1 MEHMETDNKTAITT
15 FILLGF
21 GNAPALQI
29 PLFLVF
35 LIIYIVTMAGNII
48 IIVLV
53 ITDHH
58 LHTPMYFF
66 LGNLSC
72 LKAFYTSTLL
82 PRMLAS
88 FLTGDRT
95 ISVGGCFIQ
104 FYCFG
109 ILVIAEC
116 YLLASMSYD
125 RYLAICKPLQY
136 ATLMSRKLCFLLSA
150 VSWICGI
157 MAMSLVISLMSQLK
171 YCGPHEIDH
180 FFCDLT
186 PVISLSCSDTTLVTL
201 VGLTVSVIGS
211 VPCLLTL
218 LSYIRIIAAIIRIPS
233 SDGRKKAFSTCSY
246 HLIVVSIF
254 YGSLIFVYVLP
265 KKEALRE
272 VDKIFSVFYT
282 VLTPLI
288 NPLIYSLRNKEMSE
302 ATAGYV
308 GLPLLFDGIWMCM
321 KMIASG
327 VSLSNG
333 FHQE

>member
-1 MEHMETDNKTAITT
+1 MEHIETVNETAIAA

-21 GNAPALQI
+21 GNAPELQI

-35 LIIYIVTMAGNII
+35 LIIYSMTMAGNII

-53 ITDHH
+53 IMDHH
-58 LHTPMYFF
+58 LHIPMYFF

-72 LKAFYTSTLL
+72 LETFYTSTLL

-104 FYCFG
+104 LYCFG
-109 ILVIAEC
+109 TFVIAEC

-136 ATLMSRKLCFLLSA
+136 ATLMSRGFCFLLSA
-150 VSWICGI
+150 SSWLCGI
-157 MAMSLVISLMSQLK
+157 TVMTLLISLVSQLK

-186 PVISLSCSDTTLVTL
+186 PVINLSCSDTTLVTL
-201 VGLTVSVIGS
+201 VGLTVTVIDTIP
-211 VPCLLTL
+211 PCLLIL
-218 LSYIRIIAAIIRIPS
+218 LSYVSIISAIIQIPS
-233 SDGRKKAFSTCSY
+233 SDGKKRAFSTCSS
-246 HLIVVSIF
+246 HLIVVSVF
-254 YGSLIFVYVLP
+254 YGSLIFVYALP
-265 KKEALRE
+265 NKEALRE
-272 VDKIFSVFYT
+272 VDKVFSVFYT

-288 NPLIYSLRNKEMSE
+288 NPLIYSLRNKEVKKALRRVVNKCWIS
-302 ATAGYV
+302 
-308 GLPLLFDGIWMCM
+308 
-321 KMIASG
+321 K
-327 VSLSNG
+327 
-333 FHQE
+333 

>member
-1 MEHMETDNKTAITT
+1 MEHMETDNKTTVST

-21 GNAPALQI
+21 GNTPELQI

-35 LIIYIVTMAGNII
+35 LIIYSLTMTGNII

-58 LHTPMYFF
+58 LHIPMYFF

-72 LKAFYTSTLL
+72 LETFYTSTIL

-95 ISVGGCFIQ
+95 ISFRGCYIQ

-109 ILVIAEC
+109 ILGVAEC

-125 RYLAICKPLQY
+125 RYLAICKPLHY
-136 ATLMSRKLCFLLSA
+136 ATLMSRRLCFLLSA
-150 VSWICGI
+150 VTWLCGI
-157 MAMSLVISLMSQLK
+157 AVMTLLMSLMSELI

-180 FFCDLT
+180 FFCDFT
-186 PVISLSCSDTTLVTL
+186 PVINLSCSDTTLLTL
-201 VGLTVSVIGS
+201 VSLIVSFINIVPSFLLTV
-211 VPCLLTL
+211 
-218 LSYIRIIAAIIRIPS
+218 LSYICIIAAIIRIPS
-233 SDGRKKAFSTCSY
+233 SDGRKKAFSTCSS

-254 YGSLIFVYVLP
+254 YGSLMFVYVLP
-265 KKEALRE
+265 QKEAMRE
-272 VDKIFSVFYT
+272 VDKMFSVFYT

-288 NPLIYSLRNKEMSE
+288 NPLIYSLRNEEVKK
-302 ATAGYV
+302 ALRRAV
-308 GLPLLFDGIWMCM
+308 NKC
-321 KMIASG
+321 
-327 VSLSNG
+327 G
-333 FHQE
+333 FSK

>member
-1 MEHMETDNKTAITT
+1 MDLLETDNKTTITT

-21 GNAPALQI
+21 GDAPGLQI

-35 LIIYIVTMAGNII
+35 LVIYGVTMAGNII
-48 IIVLV
+48 IILLV

-58 LHTPMYFF
+58 LHIPMYLF

-72 LKAFYTSTLL
+72 LETFYTSTLL

-104 FYCFG
+104 LYSFG
-109 ILVIAEC
+109 TLVVAEC

-136 ATLMSRKLCFLLSA
+136 ATLMSTRLCSVLSA
-150 VSWICGI
+150 LSWLCGI
-157 MAMSLVISLMSQLK
+157 TVMTLVMSLMSKLK
-171 YCGPHEIDH
+171 YCGPREIDH
-180 FFCDLT
+180 FFCELT
-186 PVISLSCSDTTLVTL
+186 PVINLSCSDTSLVTL
-201 VGLTVSVIGS
+201 VGLTVSAIDTIPS
-211 VPCLLTL
+211 CLLTMI
-218 LSYIRIIAAIIRIPS
+218 SYICIIAAIVQIPS
-233 SDGRKKAFSTCSY
+233 SDGRKKAFSTCSS

-254 YGSLIFVYVLP
+254 YGSLIFVYALP

-288 NPLIYSLRNKEMSE
+288 NPLIYSLRNKEVKKALRRAAKKHGISKRF
-302 ATAGYV
+302 V
-308 GLPLLFDGIWMCM
+308 GD
-321 KMIASG
+321 A
-327 VSLSNG
+327 
-333 FHQE
+333 E

>member
-21 GNAPALQI
+21 GNDPELQI

-35 LIIYIVTMAGNII
+35 LITYSVTMAGNII

-53 ITDHH
+53 IRDHQ
-58 LHTPMYFF
+58 LHIPMYFF

-72 LKAFYTSTLL
+72 LETFYTSTLL

-95 ISVGGCFIQ
+95 ISVEGCYIQ
-104 FYCFG
+104 LYCFG
-109 ILVIAEC
+109 ISAIAEC

-136 ATLMSRKLCFLLSA
+136 ATLMSKSLCFLLSA
-150 VSWICGI
+150 VSWLGGI
-157 MAMSLVISLMSQLK
+157 TVMTLLLSLMSQLK

-180 FFCDLT
+180 FFCDVI
-186 PVISLSCSDTTLVTL
+186 PVINLSCSDQTLVTL
-201 VGLTVSVIGS
+201 VSLTVSFIDI
-211 VPCLLTL
+211 VPSFLLTL
-218 LSYIRIIAAIIRIPS
+218 LSYICIIAAIIKIPT
-233 SDGRKKAFSTCSY
+233 SDGRKKAFSTCSS
-246 HLIVVSIF
+246 HLVVVSVF
-254 YGSLIFVYVLP
+254 YGSLLFVYVLP
-265 KKEALRE
+265 QKEALRE

-288 NPLIYSLRNKEMSE
+288 NPLVYSLRNKEVKKALMR
-302 ATAGYV
+302 AV
-308 GLPLLFDGIWMCM
+308 NKFGIS
-321 KMIASG
+321 K
-327 VSLSNG
+327 
-333 FHQE
+333 

>member
-1 MEHMETDNKTAITT
+1 MDTDNKTAITT

-21 GNAPALQI
+21 GNDPELQI
-29 PLFLVF
+29 PLFLAF
-35 LIIYIVTMAGNII
+35 LIIYSVTMAGNII

-58 LHTPMYFF
+58 LHIPMYFF

-72 LKAFYTSTLL
+72 LETVYTSVLL
-82 PRMLAS
+82 PRMIAS
-88 FLTGDRT
+88 FLTGDKT
-95 ISVGGCFIQ
+95 ISVGGCYIQ

-109 ILVIAEC
+109 IPAIAEC

-125 RYLAICKPLQY
+125 RYLATCKPLQY
-136 ATLMSRKLCFLLSA
+136 ATLMSRKLCFLLPA

-186 PVISLSCSDTTLVTL
+186 PVINLSCSDTTLVTL
-201 VGLTVSVIGS
+201 AGLSVSFINTVPS
-211 VPCLLTL
+211 CLLTL
-218 LSYIRIIAAIIRIPS
+218 LSYVCIIAAIIQIPS
-233 SDGRKKAFSTCSY
+233 SDGRKKAFSTCSS

-254 YGSLIFVYVLP
+254 YGSLLIVYVLP
-265 KKEALRE
+265 QKEALRE

-288 NPLIYSLRNKEMSE
+288 NPLIYTLRNREVKK
-302 ATAGYV
+302 ALRRV
-308 GLPLLFDGIWMCM
+308 VNKCGIF
-321 KMIASG
+321 K
-327 VSLSNG
+327 
-333 FHQE
+333 

>member
-1 MEHMETDNKTAITT
+1 MEHIETDNNTAITA

-35 LIIYIVTMAGNII
+35 LIIYSVTMTGNII

-58 LHTPMYFF
+58 LHIPMYFF

-72 LKAFYTSTLL
+72 LETFYTSTLL

-104 FYCFG
+104 LYCFG
-109 ILVIAEC
+109 TLVVAEC

-136 ATLMSRKLCFLLSA
+136 ATLMSRRLCFLLSA
-150 VSWICGI
+150 ISWICGI
-157 MAMSLVISLMSQLK
+157 TVMTLVMSLMSQLK
-171 YCGPHEIDH
+171 YCGPRKIDH
-180 FFCDLT
+180 FFCELT
-186 PVISLSCSDTTLVTL
+186 PVINLSSSDTTLVTL
-201 VGLTVSVIGS
+201 VGLTVSIIDT
-211 VPCLLTL
+211 VPSCLLTL
-218 LSYIRIIAAIIRIPS
+218 LSYICIIAAIIQIPS
-233 SDGRKKAFSTCSY
+233 SEGRKKAFSTCSS

-254 YGSLIFVYVLP
+254 YGSLIFVYALP
-265 KKEALRE
+265 KKEALRG

-288 NPLIYSLRNKEMSE
+288 NPLIYSLRNKEVKKSLMR
-302 ATAGYV
+302 AV
-308 GLPLLFDGIWMCM
+308 NKCGIS
-321 KMIASG
+321 K
-327 VSLSNG
+327 
-333 FHQE
+333 